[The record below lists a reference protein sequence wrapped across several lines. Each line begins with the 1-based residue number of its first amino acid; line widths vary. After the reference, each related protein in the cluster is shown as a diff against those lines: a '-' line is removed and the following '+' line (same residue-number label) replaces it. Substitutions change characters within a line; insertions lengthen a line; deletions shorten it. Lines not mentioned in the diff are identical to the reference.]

1 MAPTR
6 DYVSIREA
14 AQILGANPWDVVNL
28 IEAGTLTTVELVE
41 AESLRAYQES
51 QS

>member
-1 MAPTR
+1 MASTR

-14 AQILGANPWDVVNL
+14 AQILGQNPWDVVNL
-28 IEAGTLTTVELVE
+28 IEDGHLTTVELIE
-41 AESLRAYQES
+41 ADSLRAYQES

>member
-1 MAPTR
+1 MAPSSE
-6 DYVSIREA
+6 YVSIREA
-14 AQILGANPWDVVNL
+14 AEILGANPWDVVNL

-41 AESLRAYQES
+41 TDSLRAYQET